1 MAKPC
6 SIPCEICAHY
16 QYDCDGHYNCD
27 GNITIK
33 KLEKEIVIGH
43 CGLAYIVEPPSIEDV
58 IDKINEIIDY
68 INKKE
73 NESPR
78 SD

>member
-16 QYDCDGHYNCD
+16 QLDCD

-43 CGLAYIVEPPSIEDV
+43 CGLGDIVEPPPIEDV

-73 NESPR
+73 NIKL
-78 SD
+78 